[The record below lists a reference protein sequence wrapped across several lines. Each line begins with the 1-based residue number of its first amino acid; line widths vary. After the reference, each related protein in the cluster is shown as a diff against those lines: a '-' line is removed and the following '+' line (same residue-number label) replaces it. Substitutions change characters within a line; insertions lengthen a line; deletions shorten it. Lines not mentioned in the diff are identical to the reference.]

1 MAVGVVQ
8 STGKIC
14 ILDVEVNGVKNI
26 KNTDLNARYFFVQP
40 PSIEALV
47 SLSWKG
53 KYFSNAYIYWIL
65 HELLININFFE
76 TSLRMLFSGSLE
88 SFITFLERDSKQFI
102 YIYYFF

>member
-47 SLSWKG
+47 SLSWQG

-76 TSLRMLFSGSLE
+76 TSLRMLFS
-88 SFITFLERDSKQFI
+88 
-102 YIYYFF
+102 